1 MSGPSDRDEPSTGP
15 SPADV
20 AALHAE
26 LAQLRGRLDRREAWQ
41 ARRRRARRWSV
52 GALVALFA
60 IGAVGSLIGI
70 WARQTALKTESFVKA
85 VEPLPSDPKVSRAL
99 ATFMVDELFTELD
112 IDRRAEEA
120 LPDNL
125 AFLVGPLDG
134 IVRDYTR
141 DAVQDVLRSDRFD
154 RIWAG
159 AVRTTHRI
167 AVQVLRGDDP
177 PGLIDEDGEVV
188 LDLVPVIHEALQ
200 RVVNQGPGFLGN
212 VELPDLDSDATRRE
226 IRRELSNRFD
236 IDLPEDFGQIVIFDE
251 DQLSQAQNAVKLAD
265 RFLIAAIVL
274 TVLLGA
280 GAILASVDR
289 RRTVLQLGIA
299 TSIATFFVFTVLRV
313 VADDL
318 ADLVKEGDNRAAA
331 RAAAEIVSRGLR
343 DRAWYMLIGGLV
355 VAAVAY
361 LIGRGRGAVWA
372 RGSARTAG
380 RRIGEGTVTFPTT
393 TAGRWVTTNVDGMRV
408 AGVVIAVLLLIV
420 LDVSWMH
427 LLVVLILLGAYQV
440 ALSWLVRT
448 SATT

>member
-1 MSGPSDRDEPSTGP
+1 MVDDPTEPATGAN
-15 SPADV
+15 SAGAEV
-20 AALHAE
+20 RALQSEVKE
-26 LAQLRGRLDRREAWQ
+26 LRSRLDGRETWQ
-41 ARRRRARRWSV
+41 ARRRRARRWLV
-52 GALVALFA
+52 GLLVVVFA
-60 IGAVGSLIGI
+60 IGAVGSLVGI
-70 WARQTALKTESFVKA
+70 WARQTALKTDSFVRA
-85 VEPLPSDPKVSRAL
+85 VEPLPRDPEVSRAL
-99 ATFMVDELFTELD
+99 ANFMVDELFTELD

-125 AFLVGPLDG
+125 GFLVGPLDG

-141 DAVQDVLRSDRFD
+141 DAVVDVLRSDQFD
-154 RIWAG
+154 RIWVD

-188 LDLVPVIHEALQ
+188 LDLVPVLHAALQ
-200 RVVNQGPGFLGN
+200 QVVNEGPGFLGD

-226 IRRELSNRFD
+226 IRRELSDRFD

-251 DQLSQAQNAVKLAD
+251 DRLSEAQDAVQLAD
-265 RFLIAAIVL
+265 RFVIAAVVL

-318 ADLVKEGDNRAAA
+318 ADLVEEGENRAAA
-331 RAAAEIVSRGLR
+331 RAAAEIVGRGLR
-343 DRAWYMLIGGLV
+343 DRAWYLLIGGLV

-361 LIGRGRGAVWA
+361 LIGPGRGAVWTR
-372 RGSARTAG
+372 RGARTGAS
-380 RRIGEGTVTFPTT
+380 RIGEGTLAFPTT
-393 TAGRWVTTNVDGMRV
+393 SAGRWVSTNVDGMRV
-408 AGVVIAVLLLIV
+408 AGVVIAVLVLIL

-427 LLVVLILLGAYQV
+427 LLVALILLGAYQA

>member
-1 MSGPSDRDEPSTGP
+1 MVDDLTEPATGAN
-15 SPADV
+15 SAGAEV
-20 AALHAE
+20 RALQSEVKE
-26 LAQLRGRLDRREAWQ
+26 LRSRLDRSETWQ
-41 ARRRRARRWSV
+41 ARRHRARRWLV
-52 GALVALFA
+52 GLLVVVFA
-60 IGAVGSLIGI
+60 IGAVGSLVGI
-70 WARQTALKTESFVKA
+70 WARRTALKTDSFVRA
-85 VEPLPSDPKVSRAL
+85 VEPLPRDPRVSRAL
-99 ATFMVDELFTELD
+99 AAFMVDELFTELD

-120 LPDNL
+120 LPDDL
-125 AFLVGPLDG
+125 SFLVGPLDG

-141 DAVQDVLRSDRFD
+141 DAVVDVLRSDQFD
-154 RIWAG
+154 RIWVD

-188 LDLVPVIHEALQ
+188 LDLVPVLHAALQ
-200 RVVNQGPGFLGN
+200 QVVNEGPGFLGD

-251 DQLSQAQNAVKLAD
+251 DQLTEAQDAVQLAD
-265 RFLIAAIVL
+265 RFVIAAVVL

-299 TSIATFFVFTVLRV
+299 TSVATFFVFTVLRV

-318 ADLVKEGDNRAAA
+318 ADLVEEGENRAAA
-331 RAAAEIVSRGLR
+331 RAAAEIVGRGLR
-343 DRAWYMLIGGLV
+343 DRAWYVLIGGLV

-361 LIGRGRGAVWA
+361 LIGPGRGAVWTR
-372 RGSARTAG
+372 RGARTGAS
-380 RRIGEGTVTFPTT
+380 RIGEGTLTFPTT
-393 TAGRWVTTNVDGMRV
+393 SAGRWVSTNVDGLRV
-408 AGVVIAVLLLIV
+408 GGVVFAVLVLIL

-427 LLVVLILLGAYQV
+427 LFVVLILLGAYQV
-440 ALSWLVRT
+440 ALSWVVRA

>member
-1 MSGPSDRDEPSTGP
+1 MSGASDGDAPGTGP

-20 AALHAE
+20 GALRAEVAE
-26 LAQLRGRLDRREAWQ
+26 LRARLDRRETWR
-41 ARRRRARRWSV
+41 ARRRRGRRWSV
-52 GALVALFA
+52 GLLVVLFA
-60 IGAVGSLIGI
+60 IGAVGSLVGV
-70 WARQTALKTESFVKA
+70 WARQTALKTESFVRA
-85 VEPLPSDPKVSRAL
+85 VEPLPRDPKVSRAL

-125 AFLVGPLDG
+125 QFLIGPLDG

-141 DAVQDVLRSDRFD
+141 DAVANVLRSDRFD
-154 RIWAG
+154 RLWVS

-167 AVQVLRGDDP
+167 AVQVLRGDNP

-188 LDLVPVIHEALQ
+188 LDLLPVIHDVLQ
-200 RVVNQGPGFLGN
+200 VVVNEGPGFLGD

-226 IRRELSNRFD
+226 IRRELSSRFD
-236 IDLPEDFGQIVIFDE
+236 VDLPEDFGQIVIFDE
-251 DQLSQAQNAVKLAD
+251 DQLSAAQHAVKLAD
-265 RFLIAAIVL
+265 RFVIAAVVI

-289 RRTVLQLGIA
+289 RRTILQLGIA
-299 TSIATFFVFTVLRV
+299 TSVATFFVFTVLRV

-318 ADLVKEGDNRAAA
+318 ADLVEEGDNRAAA

-343 DRAWYMLIGGLV
+343 DRAWYLLIGGLV

-361 LIGRGRGAVWA
+361 LVGPSRGAVWT
-372 RGSARTAG
+372 RRRARTAG
-380 RRIGEGTVTFPTT
+380 SRIGEGTVAFPTT
-393 TAGRWVTTNVDGMRV
+393 SAGRWVTTNVDGMRV
-408 AGVVIAVLLLIV
+408 AGVVIAALVLIV

-427 LLVVLILLGAYQV
+427 LLVALILLGAYQV
-440 ALSWLVRT
+440 ALSWVVRA